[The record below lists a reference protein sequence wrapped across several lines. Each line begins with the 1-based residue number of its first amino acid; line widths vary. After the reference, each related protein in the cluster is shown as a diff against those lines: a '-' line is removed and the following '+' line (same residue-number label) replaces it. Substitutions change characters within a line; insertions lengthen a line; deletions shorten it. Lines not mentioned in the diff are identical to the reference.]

1 MISLTE
7 AMRRLQEMLENK
19 SQVRQDIVNVE
30 GKIIEHLLKCF
41 LYKSY
46 ISKYPTKSVK
56 MRSLKPAL

>member
-30 GKIIEHLLKCF
+30 GKIIEHL
-41 LYKSY
+41 
-46 ISKYPTKSVK
+46 
-56 MRSLKPAL
+56 